1 MTMMDRFSEE
11 VKTAVHVALQKIGAE
26 VEFQTE
32 IPPSDAADLAVPCFQ
47 MSKALRKAPAAIAEE
62 LASNIEVKGLISSVT
77 ALNGYLNFK
86 MDEKALFEDTIS
98 TIIEQD
104 ECYGSHPSKGIRV
117 NVEHT

>member
-11 VKTAVHVALQKIGAE
+11 VKTAVHAALQKIGAE

-62 LASNIEVKGLISSVT
+62 LGKERGLLEGSCCCWSN
-77 ALNGYLNFK
+77 
-86 MDEKALFEDTIS
+86 
-98 TIIEQD
+98 
-104 ECYGSHPSKGIRV
+104 R
-117 NVEHT
+117 